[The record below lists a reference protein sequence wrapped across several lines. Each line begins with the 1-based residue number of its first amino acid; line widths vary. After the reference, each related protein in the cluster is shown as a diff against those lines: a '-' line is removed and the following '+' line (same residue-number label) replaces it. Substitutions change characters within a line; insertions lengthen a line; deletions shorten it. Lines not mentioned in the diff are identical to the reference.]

1 MESVNVSFLCA
12 KEWTEPKMTRILV
25 PLQGFPGEVN
35 GIQFAF
41 NLAEKS
47 KAKVSLLHC
56 RERIRRSKLKDV
68 DRLLEYSKTL
78 AESLNVEYDE
88 EKVKRVRASDAI
100 LKSSTQEACDLIVMS
115 VAHTLGH
122 KHLLGSTARRVARK
136 STIPVIIVASWLE
149 DFSKDYNTD
158 LNKILLPIR
167 STSKDQVAL
176 RLAAALKNSSA
187 GKNAEL
193 IALNLTHYPAVK
205 NSAPL
210 GSPEIKVQRE
220 VFMDDISIFSE
231 QTGLTLTP
239 KHLAGQ
245 NIDEET
251 IEFAEKE
258 QVDLIVLGA
267 HRKPGRIGG
276 FLGSFSEKIA
286 SKSKKAVIIT
296 FIP

>member
-1 MESVNVSFLCA
+1 
-12 KEWTEPKMTRILV
+12 MTRILV

-35 GIQFAF
+35 GIQFAL

-47 KAKVSLLHC
+47 KAKVSFLHC

-68 DRLLEYSKTL
+68 DRLLEYSKKL
-78 AESLNVEYDE
+78 AESLNVPYGE

-100 LKSSTQEACDLIVMS
+100 LKSSTEEPCDLIVMS

-136 STIPVIIVASWLE
+136 STIPVIIVASWFE
-149 DFSKDYNTD
+149 DFSKDYKTD
-158 LNKILLPIR
+158 LSKILLPIR

-176 RLAAALKNSSA
+176 RLAAALKKSSA

-239 KHLAGQ
+239 KHLASQ
-245 NIDEET
+245 NIDEAT
-251 IEFAEKE
+251 IDFAEKE

-286 SKSKKAVIIT
+286 SKSRKAVIIT
-296 FIP
+296 FVP

>member
-1 MESVNVSFLCA
+1 
-12 KEWTEPKMTRILV
+12 MTRILV

-68 DRLLEYSKTL
+68 DRLIDYSIKL
-78 AESLNVEYDE
+78 AESLNVAYDE

-100 LKSSTQEACDLIVMS
+100 LKSSTEEACDLIVMS
-115 VAHTLGH
+115 VAYTLGH
-122 KHLLGSTARRVARK
+122 KRLLGSTARRVARK

-149 DFSKDYNTD
+149 DFSKDYKTD

-267 HRKPGRIGG
+267 HRKPGRIGR

-296 FIP
+296 FVP

>member
-1 MESVNVSFLCA
+1 
-12 KEWTEPKMTRILV
+12 MTRILV

-56 RERIRRSKLKDV
+56 RERIRRSKIKDV
-68 DRLLEYSKTL
+68 DRLLKYSKKL
-78 AESLNVEYDE
+78 AKSLKVPHDKEI
-88 EKVKRVRASDAI
+88 VKRVRASDAI
-100 LKSSTQEACDLIVMS
+100 LKSSSEQPCDLIVMS
-115 VAHTLGH
+115 AAHTLGH
-122 KHLLGSTARRVARK
+122 KRILGSTARRVARK
-136 STIPVIIVASWLE
+136 SNVPVIIVASWIE
-149 DFSKDYNTD
+149 EFSTEYSTA

-176 RLAAALKNSSA
+176 RLAAALKKSSA
-187 GKNAEL
+187 GQDAEL
-193 IALNLTHYPAVK
+193 IALNVTQYPAVK

-239 KHLAGQ
+239 QHLAGQ

-267 HRKPGRIGG
+267 HRKPGRFGG
-276 FLGSFSEKIA
+276 FLGSFSEKLA

-296 FIP
+296 FVP